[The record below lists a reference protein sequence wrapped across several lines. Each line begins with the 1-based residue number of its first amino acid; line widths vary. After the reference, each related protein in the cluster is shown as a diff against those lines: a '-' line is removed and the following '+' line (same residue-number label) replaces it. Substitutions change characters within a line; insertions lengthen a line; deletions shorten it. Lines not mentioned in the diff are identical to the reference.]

1 MTSKSDTAM
10 AVAGVYKIDRPG
22 GDTLPLIFDSP
33 HSGTRFPADFQPSVP
48 RDAVLRCADLY
59 VDRLFAGAPQ
69 AGAVLLAADFPRV
82 YIDTNRAADDLDP
95 ADIEGWSGTANP
107 SEKSRLGKGL
117 IWRRVKPAGLVL
129 YDKPLSAEAVTA
141 RIDGY
146 YRPYHDALAALIDS
160 AHGAV
165 GRVWHINCHSMQPV
179 SGMMDAEG
187 PQLARADIV
196 LSDREGQSSSPAF
209 LRAITESLR
218 AQGLEVAV
226 NQPFKGAEIIR
237 RHGRPADNRHSIQIE
252 INRRLYLNL
261 QTLEP
266 NAQFSQTKAA
276 IDQLI
281 RDLAAFVE
289 ANLDS

>member
-1 MTSKSDTAM
+1 M
-10 AVAGVYKIDRPG
+10 AIAGVYKIDRPE

-33 HSGTRFPADFQPSVP
+33 HSGTRFPPDFQPSVP

-59 VDRLFAGAPQ
+59 VDRLFASAPQ

-95 ADIEGWSGTANP
+95 SDIEGWSGAANP

-117 IWRRVKPAGLVL
+117 IWRRVKPAGLAL
-129 YDKPLSAEAVTA
+129 YDKPLSAGAIMA

-146 YRPYHDALAALIDS
+146 YRPYHDALTALIES

-165 GRVWHINCHSMQPV
+165 GHVWHIDCHSMQPV

-187 PQLARADIV
+187 PQLSRADVV
-196 LSDREGQSSSPAF
+196 LSDREGQSAAPEF
-209 LRAITESLR
+209 LRTMKESLR

-281 RDLAAFVE
+281 RDLAAFVQ
-289 ANLDS
+289 ASLDS